1 MLSDGRI
8 WLKPLRKMACP
19 SCGLVCHAGA
29 MTDASVREF
38 YNADYS
44 LGAAPGTADLVR
56 NVAYAGFV
64 ADFVAHGKIR
74 RVLEIGSGSGQVLSR
89 LADRFPEAE
98 FVGLE
103 AAEQLTCRQF
113 DNTGVTIHHGFIEDL
128 PPTADP
134 YDFVYSIKVIEHA
147 ADPVRFLKAVHRQ
160 LAPDGRVL
168 MICPADRPP
177 NLELLFQDHISSFS
191 HAAFSR
197 LAVEAGFHVLASLPH
212 LEAFPGFQA
221 FLLGKAGAAD
231 AKEPD
236 AVLQAEDG
244 HLAEVVTYLKAWQRL
259 DGTLLF
265 RLAGSPHTRIFGAG
279 EMAALL
285 RCYAPRFWQTVQ
297 AVVVDETT
305 GCRDL
310 GLPVVATDQLQPD
323 SKPLVLAVH
332 PRGQRAVSKR
342 LRAVGFNVVHF
353 DDVIPR

>member
-19 SCGLVCHAGA
+19 SCGLVCHAGSV
-29 MTDASVREF
+29 TDASVREF
-38 YNADYS
+38 YSADYS
-44 LGAAPGTADLVR
+44 LGAAPGTADLLR

-64 ADFVAHGKIR
+64 ADFVSHGKIR

-89 LADRFPEAE
+89 LAVQFPDAE

-103 AAEQLTCRQF
+103 AAEQLSCRQI
-113 DNTGVTIHHGFIEDL
+113 DGTGVTIHHGCIEDL

-134 YDFVYSIKVIEHA
+134 YDFVYSINVIEHA
-147 ADPVRFLKAVHRQ
+147 ADPVRFLRAIHRQ
-160 LAPDGRVL
+160 LAQDGRALV
-168 MICPADRPP
+168 ICPADRPP

-197 LAVEAGFHVLASLPH
+197 LAVEARLHVLASFPQ

-221 FLLGKAGAAD
+221 FLLGKAGVAD
-231 AKEPD
+231 AQEQN
-236 AVLQAEDG
+236 AQADDG
-244 HLAEVVTYLKAWQRL
+244 HMAKVVTYLEAWQRL
-259 DGTLLF
+259 DNLLLS
-265 RLAGSPHTRIFGAG
+265 RLAGSPNTRIFGAG

-297 AVVVDETT
+297 AVVVDETA

-310 GLPVVATDQLQPD
+310 GRPVVPTDQLQPD

-332 PRGQRAVSKR
+332 PRAQGALSKR
-342 LRAVGFNVVHF
+342 LRDVGFSVVQF